1 MSNPMQ
7 VPDHIPG
14 RDDAVEIPIGPD
26 GKPLDPLTNHEYDGI
41 REYDNPTPGWW
52 WLIFMVT
59 VAFSAFYIVFWHVS
73 AYGWSEQETWAS
85 AQRRDFVRVFGKVG
99 TLEPKEDV
107 ILDAQTNEQFMTIAR
122 ATFIGN
128 CAACHASDGG
138 GQVGPN
144 LCDDSYKGNIK
155 SVADIYNVITE
166 GAAAGSM
173 PAWNTRLSQ
182 NQRVILAAYVATLRG
197 TTPASPKAAEG
208 NVIPPFPKPTA
219 KPAEGAAGSDKP
231 DQQRADAR

>member
-1 MSNPMQ
+1 MSTTNQTTTNRSTMAA
-7 VPDHIPG
+7 DEI
-14 RDDAVEIPIGPD
+14 EIPLGPD
-26 GKPLDPLTNHEYDGI
+26 GKPIDPLTDHEYDGI

-52 WLIFMVT
+52 WLIFVIT
-59 VAFSAFYIVFWHVS
+59 IAFSAFYVVFWHAS
-73 AYGWSEQETWAS
+73 AYGWSIEESWAS
-85 AQRRDFVRVFGKVG
+85 AQRRDFIRVFGKVG
-99 TLEPKEDV
+99 TLEPTEAT
-107 ILDAQTNEQFMTIAR
+107 ILESQNNEQFMTIAR

-144 LCDDSYKGNIK
+144 LCDDNFK
-155 SVADIYNVITE
+155 SVRSVEDIYKVITE

-197 TTPASPKAAEG
+197 TTPASPKAPEG
-208 NVIPPFPKPTA
+208 DVIPPFPKAPPAGAT
-219 KPAEGAAGSDKP
+219 KPE
-231 DQQRADAR
+231 QQRADAR

>member
-1 MSNPMQ
+1 MKTI
-7 VPDHIPG
+7 H
-14 RDDAVEIPIGPD
+14 DDRVEIPLGPD
-26 GKPLDPLTNHEYDGI
+26 GKPIDPLTDHEYDGI

-52 WLIFMVT
+52 WLIFVLT
-59 VAFSAFYIVFWHVS
+59 IAFSLFYVVFWHVS
-73 AYGWSEQETWAS
+73 AYGWSEHQAWEA
-85 AQRRDFVRVFGKVG
+85 AQRRDFIKVFGKVG
-99 TLEPKEDV
+99 TLEPTEAS
-107 ILDAQTNEQFMTIAR
+107 ILESQSNEQFMTIAK

-155 SVADIYNVITE
+155 GVEDLYRIITE

-182 NQRVILAAYVATLRG
+182 NQRVILAAYVASLRG
-197 TTPASPKAAEG
+197 TTPANPKSAEG
-208 NVIPPFPKPTA
+208 TVIPPFPKPQT
-219 KPAEGAAGSDKP
+219 SDATPKK
-231 DQQRADAR
+231 